1 MNIGTDFDFD
11 DDKFNFKVHIT
22 IQQRNSK
29 KYITSVAGIPDI
41 YDLPKI
47 LKYIKKFYKCGG
59 SIVQDDNENKV
70 IQVTGDQRSNIRT
83 FFIDC
88 NVMDEDQIIM
98 HGF

>member
-1 MNIGTDFDFD
+1 MEFDFD
-11 DDKFNFKVHIT
+11 DDNIPAFKAHIT

-29 KYITSVAGIPDI
+29 KYITSVSGIPTQ

-59 SIVQDDNENKV
+59 SIVKDEHGSCV
-70 IQVTGDQRSNIRT
+70 IQVTGDQRYHIRD
-83 FFIDC
+83 FFIECD
-88 NVMDEDQIIM
+88 VMDADQIVL